1 MAAPMPS
8 NHQAAIAAYDRVV
21 GAKPPFAYES
31 AKTAAATAT
40 PTARS
45 RRGKLFSAF
54 TNARGT
60 GSYSTAVLGG
70 LRRLVLGGLVAGVM
84 LWAPTAAFA
93 CGGSNPSAVN
103 VYVECVQG
111 GGGAKPSN
119 HASKPTNQAS
129 SGGGTGTHATTPV
142 TKAPTTKT
150 ARVLAHV
157 SGPDKALLYNL
168 ASGGE
173 PSMKSGEPATAPS
186 AIGSAFDLGSGPTA
200 LLLILAGTAVV
211 LLGGSGLR
219 FWRRRNQ
226 V

>member
-1 MAAPMPS
+1 MPAHAAATPMAAPMPS

-103 VYVECVQG
+103 VYVECVQS

-119 HASKPTNQAS
+119 HTS
-129 SGGGTGTHATTPV
+129 SGGTKPNTTTPATT
-142 TKAPTTKT
+142 APTKT

-157 SGPDKALLYNL
+157 SGPDKAVLSNL
-168 ASGGE
+168 ASGNE

-219 FWRRRNQ
+219 FWRRRHQ

>member
-31 AKTAAATAT
+31 VKTAAATAT

-60 GSYSTAVLGG
+60 GSYSTVVVEG
-70 LRRLVLGGLVAGVM
+70 LKRLVVGGLVAGVM

-111 GGGAKPSN
+111 GGGAKPTN
-119 HASKPTNQAS
+119 HASSSATKPNT
-129 SGGGTGTHATTPV
+129 TTPAS
-142 TKAPTTKT
+142 TAATTKT

-157 SGPDKALLYNL
+157 SGPDKALLSNL
-168 ASGGE
+168 ASGNE

-219 FWRRRNQ
+219 FWRRRQ
-226 V
+226 QI

>member
-1 MAAPMPS
+1 MAM
-8 NHQAAIAAYDRVV
+8 
-21 GAKPPFAYES
+21 
-31 AKTAAATAT
+31 
-40 PTARS
+40 S
-45 RRGKLFSAF
+45 RRRKLFSPF
-54 TNARGT
+54 TNAGGT
-60 GSYSTAVLGG
+60 GSYSSAVLGG

-111 GGGAKPSN
+111 GGG
-119 HASKPTNQAS
+119 SKPTQHAS
-129 SGGGTGTHATTPV
+129 SGATT
-142 TKAPTTKT
+142 TPTTTTPATTAPSPKA

-157 SGPDKALLYNL
+157 SGPDKAVLSNL
-168 ASGGE
+168 ASGSE
-173 PSMKSGEPATAPS
+173 PSLKSSTPAGTPS

-200 LLLILAGTAVV
+200 LLLILAGTAIA

-226 V
+226 QL

>member
-1 MAAPMPS
+1 M
-8 NHQAAIAAYDRVV
+8 
-21 GAKPPFAYES
+21 
-31 AKTAAATAT
+31 
-40 PTARS
+40 
-45 RRGKLFSAF
+45 
-54 TNARGT
+54 
-60 GSYSTAVLGG
+60 
-70 LRRLVLGGLVAGVM
+70 AGVV

-111 GGGAKPSN
+111 GGGAKP
-119 HASKPTNQAS
+119 TNQAS
-129 SGGGTGTHATTPV
+129 STKPNTTTPAS
-142 TKAPTTKT
+142 TAATTKT

-157 SGPDKALLYNL
+157 SGPDKAVLSNL
-168 ASGGE
+168 ASGNE

-200 LLLILAGTAVV
+200 LLVILAGTAVV

-219 FWRRRNQ
+219 FWRRRHQ